1 MMEGLTRNVVLFER
15 EEVRLAE
22 NGDVFTGTLSEISQ
36 IKQKPGRFK
45 TEINFRRDMTSDE
58 VRIVLEEKFPLLQ
71 NRRYGKMKDDLCL
84 RDLLFS
90 VLLIFPWQKCI
101 KTFC

>member
-1 MMEGLTRNVVLFER
+1 MMEGFKTNVVLFER
-15 EEVRLAE
+15 EDVRLAE

-36 IKQKPGRFK
+36 IKKKPGRFK
-45 TEINFRRDMTSDE
+45 TKINFRGNMTSDE
-58 VRIVLEEKFPLLQ
+58 VRKVLEDKFPLLQ
-71 NRRYGKMKDDLCL
+71 NRRYGKIKDHLCL